1 MEESKVTVV
10 IEDDGT
16 VVDDEKFFKKLPAQT
31 VFVFLKTGEQWRGG
45 KHKNIHVDGI
55 LQLSRR
61 KFCYILFSTPDT
73 KIVVIVCKIFKNL
86 FL

>member
-1 MEESKVTVV
+1 MTVV

-45 KHKNIHVDGI
+45 KHKNMLVDGI
-55 LQLSRR
+55 LQLSR
-61 KFCYILFSTPDT
+61 KNILLHL
-73 KIVVIVCKIFKNL
+73 FKHT
-86 FL
+86 

>member
-1 MEESKVTVV
+1 VTVV

-45 KHKNIHVDGI
+45 KHKNIHGDGI
-55 LQLSRR
+55 LYSNT
-61 KFCYILFSTPDT
+61 Y
-73 KIVVIVCKIFKNL
+73 
-86 FL
+86 

>member
-1 MEESKVTVV
+1 VTVV

-55 LQLSRR
+55 LQLSTY
-61 KFCYILFSTPDT
+61 YIPD
-73 KIVVIVCKIFKNL
+73 IVKMTSKNNSYIIFHRNRVIF
-86 FL
+86 